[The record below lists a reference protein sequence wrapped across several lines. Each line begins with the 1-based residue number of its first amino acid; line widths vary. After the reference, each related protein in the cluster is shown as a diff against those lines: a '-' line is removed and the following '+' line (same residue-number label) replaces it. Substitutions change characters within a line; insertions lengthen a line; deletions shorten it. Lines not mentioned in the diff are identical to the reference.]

1 MSDCCG
7 GPVRPEKSTPTKFDL
22 LSADFSRPPKQQEPD
37 CCGGG
42 KRSFDAVLWISL
54 LLFFCGAV
62 SPFLLK
68 QPPVWLQTFSSTCR
82 HLAGQA
88 WWAVLF
94 GIVIMAI
101 LAHTPKEMVAAL
113 LGKPGTWRG
122 ILRAT
127 AAGVLLDL
135 CNHGILMVGM
145 GLYKRGASLGQTIAF
160 LIASPWNSLSLTLLL
175 AALIGWKW
183 MLAFVGLSAC
193 IGIATGYAVEWLTR
207 IGWLPPNAHS
217 VNLPE
222 DFSYRKSLRSMKP
235 AFRPTWANGLALL
248 KRGLADSRMVLRWIL
263 LGFVLTAAVRAFLPP
278 EWLHHH
284 FGPTLWGLA
293 LTLLTTTVLEVC
305 SEGSSPLAAE
315 LMRAAQAPGNAFTF
329 LMAGAATDYTE
340 IMSLRTTTGRWICA
354 LILPLISVPQVIAVS
369 MVLNQVPRYVAG

>member
-7 GPVRPEKSTPTKFDL
+7 GSPRPGKTQPAKFDL
-22 LSADFSRPPKQQEPD
+22 LQADFSRPPKPPEPP

-54 LLFFCGAV
+54 ALFVIGAV
-62 SPFLLK
+62 APSLLK
-68 QPPVWLQTFSSTCR
+68 EPPLWLREFSATCL
-82 HLAGQA
+82 HLARQA
-88 WWAVLF
+88 WWALLF
-94 GIVIMAI
+94 GIVVMAV

-113 LGKPGTWRG
+113 LGKPGTMRG

-127 AAGVLLDL
+127 AAGVMLDL

-183 MLAFVGLSAC
+183 MLAFVLLSAL
-193 IGIATGYAVEWLTR
+193 IGISTGYAVELLTR
-207 IGWLPPNAHS
+207 AGCLPRNPHS
-217 VNLPE
+217 VTLPR
-222 DFSYRKSLRSMKP
+222 DFSYRNSLRGMKP
-235 AFRPTWANGLALL
+235 AFRLTAANLRALL
-248 KRGLADSRMVLRWIL
+248 LRGLSDSRMVLRWIL

-278 EWLHHH
+278 SWLHHH
-284 FGPTLWGLA
+284 YGPTLWGLA
-293 LTLLTTTVLEVC
+293 LTLLTTTILEVC

-315 LMRAAQAPGNAFTF
+315 LLLTAKAPGNAFTF

-340 IMSLRTTTGRWICA
+340 IMSLRSTTGRWICA
-354 LILPLISVPQVIAVS
+354 LILPLLSVPQVIAVA
-369 MVLNQVPRYVAG
+369 VILNQYPAGYAG